1 MIIYINIMDDYDNFD
16 FDLDLDNAKEEFEE
30 VKTSLKQLEKK
41 AKKSSKKSLVKASKK
56 GRPSTKMR
64 YGPTTK
70 TEKNEKKLFE
80 EMGISEQN
88 DNYPFA
94 AMPELHNNQ
103 KPPTPSRLSSSEDY
117 DLIDDDA
124 FDPDAR
130 DILFEHYKSN
140 PQDDLDD
147 SSKAKTFK
155 EKKPRTDITGYMLF
169 VQEEKGKPGNLSD
182 RSEKWKQLSEEDK
195 KKYRQRADDKNEIA
209 RKERMKYGGKKSRK
223 NKKFR
228 NKNKRTTRR

>member
-1 MIIYINIMDDYDNFD
+1 MDDYDNFD
-16 FDLDLDNAKEEFEE
+16 FNLDLDNAKEELDE
-30 VKTSLKQLEKK
+30 VKTSLKQLDKSKNPKK
-41 AKKSSKKSLVKASKK
+41 TSKRSLVKASKR
-56 GRPSTKMR
+56 GRPSKKLP
-64 YGPTTK
+64 YGPITK
-70 TEKNEKKLFE
+70 TEKNEKKFFK
-80 EMGISEQN
+80 EMGISEETN
-88 DNYPFA
+88 PNYPVS
-94 AMPELHNNQ
+94 AMPDLHNNQ
-103 KPPTPSRLSSSEDY
+103 KPPTPPRLSSSLDE

-124 FDPDAR
+124 FDPHAE

-140 PQDDLDD
+140 PQDDLDH